1 MRTLALCAALLALNL
16 TARADD
22 ALIAKGKEIYNG
34 KGACMACHG
43 VEGKGDG
50 AAAVALNP
58 KPRSFVGGEF
68 LYDTDADGTK
78 GSAADLAN
86 IINKGAAAFGGSMFM
101 AARPDIAGDE
111 LAALIAFVQSLKAP

>member
-1 MRTLALCAALLALNL
+1 MKTLALCAALIALSL
-16 TARADD
+16 PARADE

-34 KGACMACHG
+34 KGACVACHG

-58 KPRSFVGGEF
+58 KPRSLLSGEF

-78 GSAADLAN
+78 GSVADLGN

-101 AARPDIAGDE
+101 AARPDITGDE
-111 LAALIAFVQSLKAP
+111 LAALIAFVQSLKSP

>member
-1 MRTLALCAALLALNL
+1 MKTIVLCAALLAFTSL
-16 TARADD
+16 ARADE
-22 ALIAKGKEIYNG
+22 ALLAKGKEIYNG

-58 KPRSFVGGEF
+58 KPRSFAGGEF
-68 LYDTDADGTK
+68 LYDTDGDGAK

-101 AARPDIAGDE
+101 AARPDITGEE
-111 LAALIAFVQSLKAP
+111 LAALIAYVQSLKAP